1 LSTYQLQDNND
12 DSFLQARS
20 ESIENAK
27 NALQSFKTEAPI
39 LIGEC
44 KSQTDQLI
52 QLHQIVDQK
61 PADSTAQQAMLLVQ
75 RKAIEEQKIKNSY
88 YLNRINAQLLLIETL
103 TNTAKP

>member
-1 LSTYQLQDNND
+1 
-12 DSFLQARS
+12 
-20 ESIENAK
+20 
-27 NALQSFKTEAPI
+27 
-39 LIGEC
+39 
-44 KSQTDQLI
+44 
-52 QLHQIVDQK
+52 LHQIVDQK